1 MKSRSQLNDKDGAMP
16 MNETEM
22 LIEALQRSL
31 LCNVLLVDAIFEL
44 LEEKEVLSR
53 TEVLERIKRLKL
65 QATQQIQRSTVN

>member
-1 MKSRSQLNDKDGAMP
+1 MP